1 MHRNCTLKINE
12 NDRVLEIGGGGNPHP
27 FSSVLVDKF
36 LDEPCAIRQ
45 RGGKDIIIDRPFIK
59 ADACLLPLKDDSF
72 DYVIASHVVEHIP
85 VNSIEEF
92 FLEINRVAKAGYI
105 EAPSL
110 LFECLLDI
118 PEHIWIVAC
127 KEDVVHL
134 YKKRNED
141 ISPLKKFFLPMFR
154 TDKAFWKW
162 NISRYDDLWLT
173 GFEWSASVKYT
184 IHNSIDEILNLYEE
198 KQIVDYIARICKQP
212 VESSKRAV
220 LRKILKVKTSL
231 EQKYK
236 HILNNS
242 KISTANKPKMK
253 WRDIVVCPHCKSEL
267 KEKNN
272 ALVCNACN
280 RKYEILEGDIPSF
293 VDEVDSEC

>member
-1 MHRNCTLKINE
+1 MHRKASLKIN
-12 NDRVLEIGGGGNPHP
+12 NTKKVLEIGGGGKPHP
-27 FSSVLVDKF
+27 FSSVIVDKF

-85 VNSIEEF
+85 VNSIKDF
-92 FLEINRVAKAGYI
+92 FLEIDRVAKAGYI

-127 KEDVVHL
+127 KEDVLHL
-134 YKKRNED
+134 YRKRHED

-154 TDKAFWKW
+154 MDKAFWKW

-173 GFEWSASVKYT
+173 GLEWSGSVKFT
-184 IHNSIDEILNLYEE
+184 MHKSIDEILNLYDE

-212 VESSKRAV
+212 VESKKRPV

-231 EQKYK
+231 EKKYK
-236 HILNNS
+236 HILNSS
-242 KISTANKPKMK
+242 KVSTANKPKMK
-253 WRDIVVCPHCKSEL
+253 WRDIVVCPHCKTEL
-267 KEKNN
+267 KENNN

-293 VDEVDSEC
+293 VPKEGSE

>member
-1 MHRNCTLKINE
+1 MHRKASLKIN
-12 NDRVLEIGGGGNPHP
+12 NTKKVLEIGSGGKPHP
-27 FSSVLVDKF
+27 FSSVIVDKF

-85 VNSIEEF
+85 VNSIKDF
-92 FLEINRVAKAGYI
+92 FLEIDRVAKAGYI

-127 KEDVVHL
+127 KEDGVHL
-134 YKKRNED
+134 YKKRYED
-141 ISPLKKFFLPMFR
+141 ISLLKKFFLPMFR
-154 TDKAFWKW
+154 MDKAFWKW

-173 GFEWSASVKYT
+173 GLEWSGSVKFT
-184 IHNSIDEILNLYEE
+184 IHKSIDEILNLYDE

-212 VESSKRAV
+212 VESKKRPV

-231 EQKYK
+231 EKKYK
-236 HILNNS
+236 HILNSS
-242 KISTANKPKMK
+242 KASTANKPKMK
-253 WRDIVVCPHCKSEL
+253 WRDIVVCPHCKTEL
-267 KEKNN
+267 KENNN

-293 VDEVDSEC
+293 VSKEGSE